1 MLPRP
6 RVTPQL
12 NFKAKQVKELFSW
25 QKETIYEPIFTCSLS
40 KAEVRN
46 IIDSPLNVDY
56 FPLHS
61 QSTKRAVKLVTEASS
76 NVCGSERRDDFFIA
90 RIEHRKAVP
99 SYDGKKDMI
108 KMFD

>member
-6 RVTPQL
+6 EVTPQL

-25 QKETIYEPIFTCSLS
+25 QKDTIYEPIFTCSLN
-40 KAEVRN
+40 KTEIRN

-61 QSTKRAVKLVTEASS
+61 KSTERAVKLVTEASS
-76 NVCGSERRDDFFIA
+76 KVCGSERRDGFIKA
-90 RIEHRKAVP
+90 RIEHRKAIP
-99 SYDGKKDMI
+99 SFDRKKDMI
-108 KMFD
+108 KMFN